1 MRIGIYPGSF
11 DPMTNGH
18 LDLIK
23 RSVNIC
29 DKLVV
34 AIGINSTK
42 EPLFSFEER
51 KEMILE
57 CLDDIRDKVEVIALQ
72 GMIVDYCKDNNISL
86 IVKGLRST
94 TDFEYELAIAS
105 ANKKLAPGVET
116 LFVMASDEYSS
127 VSSSI
132 VKEIA
137 SYKGD
142 ITFFVPQNVEKKIR
156 QKFSI

>member
-23 RSVNIC
+23 RAVNIC
-29 DKLVV
+29 DRLVIAV
-34 AIGINSTK
+34 GVNSAK
-42 EPLFSFEER
+42 QPLFSFEER
-51 KEMILE
+51 KELILE
-57 CLDDIRDKVEVIALQ
+57 CLEDIKDKVEVVALQ
-72 GMIVDYCKDNNISL
+72 GMIVDYCKENDISL
-86 IVKGLRST
+86 IIKGLRSA

-105 ANKKLAPGVET
+105 ANKKLAPNVET
-116 LFVMASDEYSS
+116 LFVMASDEFSS

-137 SYKGD
+137 RYNGD
-142 ITFFVPQNVEKKIR
+142 ISFFVPPNVEKKIQ
-156 QKFSI
+156 QKFS